1 MVVKLVVQ
9 TLGWIAFTSV
19 LLFGS
24 AGTLRW
30 PAGWF
35 FVLEEGLLA
44 LAVGLW
50 LARNDP
56 ALLAERLSPIV
67 QRDQKRWDKLL
78 MVVVFITF
86 NGWLVLMALD
96 AVRFGWSKLPFPAP
110 IFGAILIFLSVF
122 IAWLTFR
129 ENSYAA
135 PVVKL
140 QHARGQRVISS
151 GPYRYVRH
159 PMYAG
164 AILYFFGAPLL
175 LGSLYGLAM
184 VPLLIA
190 VLAVRA
196 LNEERT
202 LAAELDGYREY
213 AARVRNRLVPLIW

>member
-1 MVVKLVVQ
+1 MVVKLLVQ
-9 TLGWIAFTSV
+9 TTVWIAFTGV
-19 LLFGS
+19 LLFLS
-24 AGTLRW
+24 AGTVGW

-35 FVLEEGLLA
+35 FLVEEGTLG

-56 ALLAERLSPIV
+56 ALLAERLSPII
-67 QRDQKRWDKLL
+67 QRDQKRWDKSLMGAV
-78 MVVVFITF
+78 MVVWY
-86 NGWLVLMALD
+86 GWLVLMALD
-96 AVRFGWSKLPFPAP
+96 AVRFGWSTVPLWARV
-110 IFGAILIFLSVF
+110 FGAILIFLSVL

-135 PVVKL
+135 PVVKV
-140 QHARGQRVISS
+140 QRDRGQRVISS

-164 AILYFFGAPLL
+164 AILFFIGAPLL
-175 LGSLYGLAM
+175 LGSVWGLAL

-196 LNEERT
+196 VNEERMLRT
-202 LAAELDGYREY
+202 ELDGYSDY

>member
-1 MVVKLVVQ
+1 MVVRLVVQ
-9 TLGWIAFTSV
+9 TLVWIGFTSV
-19 LLFGS
+19 LLFVS

-35 FVLEEGLLA
+35 FVVEEGLLA

-67 QRDQKRWDKLL
+67 QREQKRWDKLL
-78 MVVVFITF
+78 MAVVFVTF
-86 NGWLVLMALD
+86 NGWLVIMALD

-110 IFGAILIFLSVF
+110 LFGAVLVFLSVF

-140 QHARGQRVISS
+140 QRERGQRVITS

-175 LGSLYGLAM
+175 LGSVWGLAL

-190 VLAVRA
+190 VLAVRT
-196 LNEERT
+196 LNEERM
-202 LAAELDGYREY
+202 LRAELEGYSDY

>member
-9 TLGWIAFTSV
+9 TLAWITFTSL
-19 LLFGS
+19 LLFVS
-24 AGTLRW
+24 AGTVFW

-35 FVLEEGLLA
+35 FVIEEGLLA

-67 QRDQKRWDKLL
+67 QREQKRWDKLL
-78 MVVVFITF
+78 MVLVFVTF
-86 NGWLVLMALD
+86 NGWLVIMALD

-110 IFGAILIFLSVF
+110 VFGAILIFLSVF

-135 PVVKL
+135 PVVKV
-140 QHARGQRVISS
+140 QRERGQRVISS

-159 PMYAG
+159 PMYSG

-175 LGSLYGLAM
+175 LGSVWGLAL

-196 LNEERT
+196 VNEERM
-202 LAAELDGYREY
+202 LVKELDGYADY

>member
-9 TLGWIAFTSV
+9 TLVWIGFTSV

-24 AGTLRW
+24 AGTLGW

-35 FVLEEGLLA
+35 FVIEEGSLA

-78 MVVVFITF
+78 IAVVFVAF
-86 NGWLVLMALD
+86 NGWLVIMALD

-110 IFGAILIFLSVF
+110 LFGAILIFLSVF

-135 PVVKL
+135 PVVKV
-140 QHARGQRVISS
+140 QRERGQRVISS

-175 LGSLYGLAM
+175 LGSVWGLAM
-184 VPLLIA
+184 IPLLIT

-196 LNEERT
+196 VNEERMLT
-202 LAAELDGYREY
+202 AELDGYSDY

>member
-1 MVVKLVVQ
+1 MVVKLIVQ
-9 TLGWIAFTSV
+9 TVVWVTTMGI
-19 LLFGS
+19 LLFVA
-24 AGTLRW
+24 AGTCKW
-30 PAGWF
+30 SAAWF
-35 FVLEEGLLA
+35 FLAEEGSLG

-50 LARNDP
+50 LARHDP
-56 ALLAERLSPIV
+56 ALLAERLAPIV

-78 MVVVFITF
+78 MGVVFVGW
-86 NGWLVLMALD
+86 NGWLVVMALD
-96 AVRFGWSKLPFPAP
+96 AQRFRWSTMPFGWRVV
-110 IFGAILIFLSVF
+110 GAVLIFLSIF

-140 QHARGQRVISS
+140 QRDRGQSVISS

-164 AILYFFGAPLL
+164 AILFFFGAPLL
-175 LGSLYGLAM
+175 LGSLWGLAL

-196 LNEERT
+196 VNEERL
-202 LAAELDGYREY
+202 LATELDGYSDY
-213 AARVRNRLVPLIW
+213 AKRVRNRLVPLVW

>member
-1 MVVKLVVQ
+1 MVVRLAVQ
-9 TLGWIAFTSV
+9 TLVWITFTSV
-19 LLFGS
+19 LLFVS

-35 FVLEEGLLA
+35 FVIEEGSLA

-56 ALLAERLSPIV
+56 GLLAERLSPIV
-67 QRDQKRWDKLL
+67 QREQKRWDKLL
-78 MVVVFITF
+78 MAVVFVSF
-86 NGWLVLMALD
+86 NGWLVIMALD

-110 IFGAILIFLSVF
+110 LFGAILVFLSVF
-122 IAWLTFR
+122 VAWLTFR

-140 QHARGQRVISS
+140 QRERGQRVITS

-175 LGSLYGLAM
+175 LGSVWGLAL

-190 VLAVRA
+190 VLAVRT
-196 LNEERT
+196 LNEERM
-202 LAAELDGYREY
+202 LAAELDGYSDY
-213 AARVRNRLVPLIW
+213 AARVRKRLVPLIW